1 MNSSLFICER
11 FIFFNDI
18 ISSLIQEVGYHL
30 LDCPINFSS
39 LFDKIDSMIVI
50 EQNNFNIFS
59 IDGILKS
66 FLSIS
71 LLNLTFTYSIRFIL
85 IKVFVLIS
93 PFAFLSLCTQSTFTF
108 FKAWIKCFLSLLFVQ
123 IFICFI
129 LIIIFSMDFNPNNS
143 LSKFLL
149 CGAIFSLMK
158 ANSFVRQ
165 FIGGISTDFS
175 SGFRNISSILK
186 N

>member
-1 MNSSLFICER
+1 M
-11 FIFFNDI
+11 
-18 ISSLIQEVGYHL
+18 
-30 LDCPINFSS
+30 
-39 LFDKIDSMIVI
+39 
-50 EQNNFNIFS
+50 
-59 IDGILKS
+59 
-66 FLSIS
+66 
-71 LLNLTFTYSIRFIL
+71 NLTFTYAIRFIL

-93 PFAFLSLCTQSTFTF
+93 PFAFLSLCTQSTSTF

-149 CGAIFSLMK
+149 CGAIFSLIK

-165 FIGGISTDFS
+165 FLGGITTDFS
-175 SGFRNISSILK
+175 SGLQNISSVLK